1 MVLHNDSA
9 FTIYFGDSQDHCVK
23 SNYTEISIQEFEKI
37 KKNLN
42 LENLIFLKQVHGT
55 DGAIF
60 TNKSQLNQNLTIFPQ
75 NGDFLI
81 TNLKNVGI
89 GVLTA
94 DCLPVV
100 FYDSE
105 KKLAAV
111 VHAGWRGAVANIN
124 EKVIKNMQEKFETNI
139 ENFKIFFGPCAKS
152 CCYQVQEE
160 FAQNPEI
167 LKYSKDVILKKN
179 NSLFFDLPKF
189 VKLQLLN
196 LGIKEKQI
204 DTSYNLCTICNSN
217 FHSYRRGKESSGRQA
232 TIISL
237 NQN

>member
-1 MVLHNDSA
+1 MVLHNDPA

-23 SNYTEISIQEFEKI
+23 SNYTKIFIEEFKKF

-42 LENLIFLKQVHGT
+42 LKNLIFLKQVHGT
-55 DGAIF
+55 DGEIF
-60 TNKSQLNQNLTIFPQ
+60 TDKAQLNQDLIIFPQ
-75 NGDFLI
+75 PGDFLI

-100 FYDSE
+100 FYDTE
-105 KKLAAV
+105 RKVAAV
-111 VHAGWRGAVANIN
+111 AHAGWRGAVAQIN
-124 EKVIKNMQEKFETNI
+124 LKVIQLMQEKFGTKI
-139 ENFKIFFGPCAKS
+139 ENIKIFFGPCAKS

-160 FAQNPEI
+160 FLENPEI
-167 LKYSKDVILKKN
+167 LKYSKDVISKKN
-179 NSLFFDLPKF
+179 NPLFFDLPKLAN
-189 VKLQLLN
+189 LQLLN

-204 DTSYNLCTICNSN
+204 ETSYNLCTICNHT
-217 FHSYRRGKESSGRQA
+217 FHSYRRDKERSGRQA

-237 NQN
+237 K